1 MLKKIFFFLFVS
13 VVLNLFAH
21 FGMIIPSSDIVEEKE
36 KATINLKI
44 LFAHPFEGKTM
55 PMEKPEDFGLLFKKE
70 KISLLNQLKEA
81 NFKFYSDE
89 KANKGWILSYNL
101 KRPGDYIFYCIPKP
115 YFEPA
120 EEKYIIHYT
129 KVIVNGFGMGEGWDK
144 EVGLKVEIIPLV
156 RPYGLYTGNTF
167 YGIVKF
173 NGKEVP
179 FCDVE
184 IEYFNEKGNLKAPYS
199 PFITQVI
206 KTDKNG
212 VFYYSF
218 PKSGWY
224 GFSAIC
230 TDEKKI
236 NNKEVE
242 VAGVLWI
249 KVYDMK

>member
-1 MLKKIFFFLFVS
+1 MFLS
-13 VVLNLFAH
+13 VFINAFAH
-21 FGMIIPSSDIVEEKE
+21 FGMIIPSSDMVEEKE
-36 KATINLKI
+36 KADINLKV

-55 PMEKPEDFGLLFKKE
+55 DMEKPDEFGVFFRGE
-70 KISLLNQLKEA
+70 KIILTEKLKDT
-81 NFKFYSDE
+81 NYKFYSDE
-89 KANKGWILSYNL
+89 KSHKGWSINYTL

-115 YFEPA
+115 YWEPA

-129 KVIVNGFGMGEGWDK
+129 KVIVNGFGMEESWDK
-144 EVGLKVEIIPLV
+144 EIGLKVEIVPLA
-156 RPYGLYTGNTF
+156 RPYGLYAGNTF

-173 NGKEVP
+173 NGKVVP

-184 IEYFNEKGNLKAPYS
+184 VEYYNEKGNIKAPYS

-206 KTDKNG
+206 KTDANG

-230 TDEKKI
+230 TDTKKI
-236 NNKEVE
+236 DNKEVE

-249 KVYDMK
+249 KIYDMK

>member
-1 MLKKIFFFLFVS
+1 MKRFLIFLNLIFFNFA
-13 VVLNLFAH
+13 FAH
-21 FGMIIPSSDIVEEKE
+21 FGMIIPSNDIVEEKE
-36 KATINLKI
+36 KSNISLKI

-55 PMEKPEDFGLLFKKE
+55 DMEKPVEFGVFFRGE
-70 KISLLNQLKEA
+70 KISLLDNLKETVY
-81 NFKFYSDE
+81 KFYSDE
-89 KANKGWILSYNL
+89 KSHKGWTLNYNL
-101 KRPGDYIFYCIPKP
+101 KRPGDYIFYCVPSP
-115 YFEPA
+115 YWEPA

-129 KVIVNGFGMGEGWDK
+129 KVIVNGYGMEEGWDK
-144 EVGLKVEIIPLV
+144 EIGLKVEIVPLT
-156 RPYGLYTGNTF
+156 RPYGIYTGNTF

-173 NGKEVP
+173 NGKVVP

-184 IEYFNEKGNLKAPYS
+184 IEYFNELGKVKAPYS
-199 PFITQVI
+199 PFITQVV
-206 KTDKNG
+206 KTDANG

-236 NNKEVE
+236 NDKEVE

>member
-1 MLKKIFFFLFVS
+1 MKKIILFFTLGCVFS
-13 VVLNLFAH
+13 FAH
-21 FGMIIPSSDIVEEKE
+21 FGMIIPSNDIVEEKE
-36 KATINLKI
+36 KANISLKI

-55 PMEKPEDFGLLFKKE
+55 DMEKPQEFGVLHRGE
-70 KISLLNQLKEA
+70 KTVLTENLKETK
-81 NFKFYSDE
+81 FKFYADE
-89 KANKGWILSYNL
+89 KPHKGWILNYTL
-101 KRPGDYIFYCIPKP
+101 KRPGDYIFYLKPKP
-115 YFEPA
+115 YWEPA
-120 EEKYIIHYT
+120 EDKYIVHYT
-129 KVIVNGFGMGEGWDK
+129 KVIVNAFGMEEGWDK
-144 EVGLKVEIIPLV
+144 EVGLKVEIVPLV
-156 RPYGLYTGNTF
+156 RPYGIYSGNLF

-173 NGKEVP
+173 NGKPVP

-184 IEYFNEKGNLKAPYS
+184 VEYYNENGKIKAPYG

-206 KTDKNG
+206 KTDENG
-212 VFYYSF
+212 IFYYSF

-230 TDEKKI
+230 TDTEKI